1 MSTPEIRRSY
11 YEDGTLKFEAEFIG
25 QIPSGKHR
33 RWHPNGVLEFEGSV
47 RNGVY
52 DGICRQW
59 NSKGELL
66 GEYNIIDGTGVERSW
81 SENGQLTGEITFVK
95 SQMTGRF
102 RCWADDGEL
111 LVTHFYLRNSKVSK
125 KRYKQACESDPLLPR
140 YTDDNVKS
148 AMDKAIALERMAAR
162 KKMTS
167 AKAEA
172 LVEDKHAEI
181 AGPDSNL
188 WFSKTDKNCERT
200 IGESRDQAESQ
211 LFVQEF
217 IDLGVKR
224 VRIVNIDMYP
234 DGSENANS
242 LILELPKDKR
252 KRSKIFRRVNELIS
266 EQGFEAEPDRGQPSI
281 LLGID

>member
-1 MSTPEIRRSY
+1 MSTLEIRRSY
-11 YEDGTLKFEAEFIG
+11 YEDGTLRFEAEFIG
-25 QIPSGKHR
+25 EIPNGRQR
-33 RWHPNGVLEFEGSV
+33 RWHPNGELAYEGAC
-47 RNGVY
+47 RNGVN

-81 SENGQLTGEITFVK
+81 SENGQLTSEITLVN

-125 KRYKQACESDPLLPR
+125 KRYEQECESDPLLPR
-140 YTDDNVKS
+140 YTDDNAKS
-148 AMDKAIALERMAAR
+148 AMEKAIAFGLKAAR
-162 KKMTS
+162 KKKTS
-167 AKAEA
+167 AKTEA
-172 LVEDKHAEI
+172 LVEDEHAEI
-181 AGPDSNL
+181 ASPDSNL

-224 VRIVNIDMYP
+224 VRIVNIDTYP

-252 KRSKIFRRVNELIS
+252 KRSKIFKRVNELIS
-266 EQGFEAEPDRGQPSI
+266 EQGFEAERDRGQPSI